1 MATNISPKFRTAALI
16 AGFVIALIL
25 IFAGARILLRTRLP
39 VRVATAHIGDLVST
53 ASTNGKVQPQVNF
66 EAHAPFSGLIKNLY
80 VHQGEHVKRGQLLLT
95 MDDSQARANLASAYA
110 GLKGAQANY
119 DMVVAGGPAEKRV
132 ALTSQIAGAR
142 IQLAQA
148 QSSLDALKK
157 LETTGAASPSEV
169 GAAQQRVKGDQSAL
183 QGLEQRQKALVNPLD
198 VAHAKAALQQA
209 EQAYQ
214 AARTVISQSNV
225 RAPFAGT
232 VYNIP
237 VSKTEFV
244 QGGALLLDVANLDHM
259 QVTAYFDEPEIG
271 KLALNQPVAIHWDAK
286 PNTTW
291 KGHIA
296 RMPSTIINYGTRN
309 VGEALVSIDSKPG
322 ALIPDTNVTLRV
334 TVANLRNVLMVPREA
349 LHIEQGKPYVYRVIS
364 GKLRR
369 TPVTVGELN
378 LTDVQIKSGLKAGQV
393 VALGATNGQPLGD
406 GLLVRTVEK

>member
-1 MATNISPKFRTAALI
+1 MATNVFQKFRSAALI
-16 AGFVIALIL
+16 TGFVVAIIL
-25 IFAGARILLRTRLP
+25 IFIAARILLRSNLP
-39 VRVATAHIGDLVST
+39 VRVATARIGDLIT
-53 ASTNGKVQPQVNF
+53 PASTNGKVQPQVNF
-66 EAHAPFSGLIKNLY
+66 EAHAPFSGVVKNLY

-95 MDDSQARANLASAYA
+95 MDDSQAKANLASAYA
-110 GLKGAQANY
+110 GLKGAQASY
-119 DMVVAGGPAEKRV
+119 DMVVAGGPAEKRL
-132 ALTSQIAGAR
+132 ALTSQISGAQ
-142 IQLAQA
+142 IQLTQA
-148 QSSLDALKK
+148 QNSLDALKK

-169 GAAQQRVKGDQSAL
+169 SSAQQQVTADQSAL

-209 EQAYQ
+209 QEAYQ
-214 AARTVISQSNV
+214 AAKTVISQSNV

-244 QGGALLLDVANLDHM
+244 QGGSLLLDVANLDHM
-259 QVTAYFDEPEIG
+259 QVMAYFDEPEIG
-271 KLALNQPVAIHWDAK
+271 KLALNQPVVIHWDAK

-296 RMPSTIINYGTRN
+296 RMPSTVINYGTRY
-309 VGEALVSIDSKPG
+309 VGEALVAIDSKSG
-322 ALIPDTNVTLRV
+322 DLIPDTNVTLTV
-334 TVANLRNVLMVPREA
+334 TVANLKNVLIVPREA
-349 LHIEQGKPYVYRVIS
+349 LHIEQGKPYVYRVVK

-378 LTDVQIKSGLKAGQV
+378 LTDVQIKSGLKSGQV

-406 GLLVRTVEK
+406 GLPVKVEK